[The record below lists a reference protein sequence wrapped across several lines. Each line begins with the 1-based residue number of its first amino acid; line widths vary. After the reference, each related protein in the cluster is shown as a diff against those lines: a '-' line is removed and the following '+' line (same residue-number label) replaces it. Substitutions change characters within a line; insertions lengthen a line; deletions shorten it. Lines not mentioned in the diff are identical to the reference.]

1 MGERGFSDRVEDEIS
16 CGGDPPTILTASLPG
31 EVSDG
36 TGPFVITAVV
46 TDDRG
51 VRDVN
56 LLMTSDLS
64 QAYDRHRMRE
74 YGEAAY
80 QTSIGPYAP
89 GSVRYLIVE
98 AVDADGNRSWYPDL
112 AMSADVD
119 CVVSQDLCWH
129 VFSVLE

>member
-1 MGERGFSDRVEDEIS
+1 MRILFAFLFLTIVS
-16 CGGDPPTILTASLPG
+16 CGDSPPTILTASLPG
-31 EVSDG
+31 EVSNG
-36 TGPFVITAVV
+36 AGPFVITAVV

-56 LLMTSDLS
+56 LLMTSDLG
-64 QAYDRHRMRE
+64 QAYDRHPMRE
-74 YGEAAY
+74 YGEGAY
-80 QTSIGPYAP
+80 QTSIGPFAP